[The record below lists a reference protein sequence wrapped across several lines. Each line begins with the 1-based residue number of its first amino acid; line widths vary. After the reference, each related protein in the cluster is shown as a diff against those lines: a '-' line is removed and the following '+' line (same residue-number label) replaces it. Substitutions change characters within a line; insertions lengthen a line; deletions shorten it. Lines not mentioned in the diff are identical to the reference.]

1 MVNILH
7 NRYDVD
13 AEWLMPHLKKHLRP
27 GLRVCVVALSFR
39 DERVKNESDWNGLY
53 GPDGVYSAG
62 IAAAFSAYGIG
73 REQVEFISYFTDT
86 TESARA
92 KIERS
97 GILYFP
103 GGLPDKM
110 YERIETL
117 GLTDAIRRHDGIVMG
132 YSAGALI
139 QLREYHLSPDKDYP
153 GFGYYEGLSFLDGFY
168 VEVHYEQSAVQNE
181 AIRRVLRERGK
192 TVYGLP
198 DDSAVIVSDGKIQ
211 LIGPVA
217 VFSPEEDA

>member
-13 AEWLMPHLKKHLRP
+13 AGWLMPHLKKHIRP
-27 GLRVCVVALSFR
+27 DMRVCVVAFSFR
-39 DERVKNESDWNGLY
+39 DERVKNESDWNKLY
-53 GPDGVYSAG
+53 GPDGIYSAG
-62 IAAAFSAYGIG
+62 IAAALAAYGIG
-73 REQVEFISYFTDT
+73 REQVEFVSYFTDT
-86 TESARA
+86 KESARA
-92 KIERS
+92 KLERADV
-97 GILYFP
+97 LYFP

-110 YERIETL
+110 YERIEKF
-117 GLTDAIRRHDGIVMG
+117 GLTDVIRRHDGVVMG

-139 QLREYHLSPDKDYP
+139 QLSEYHLSPDRDYP
-153 GFGYYEGLSFLDGFY
+153 AFGYYGGLGFLDGFY
-168 VEVHYEQSAVQNE
+168 IEVHYENTDVQNE
-181 AIRRVLRERGK
+181 AIARVLRERGK

-198 DDSAVIVSDGKIQ
+198 DDGAIIVSDGKIQ